1 MGKLIVLPLAAL
13 TILSFAS
20 SSFAQ
25 ATPDEKSAPAEFAK
39 LAKAETPKAAKPK
52 SLIGEVVSV
61 DQQGKTVTIK
71 TAGRRMRRMPPPR
84 KPKELTFAMEE
95 KAAPM
100 LADLKPGDRVRV
112 TYVKTE
118 GKLTANAIVKTLPEA
133 RERTR

>member
-1 MGKLIVLPLAAL
+1 MRKLIVLPLAAL
-13 TILSFAS
+13 TILFFAS

-25 ATPDEKSAPAEFAK
+25 AAPGEKLAPAEFAK

-61 DQQGKTVTIK
+61 DQQAKTVTVK
-71 TAGRRMRRMPPPR
+71 KAGR
-84 KPKELTFAMEE
+84 KLKELTFAVEE

-112 TYVKTE
+112 TYVKAE
-118 GKLTANAIVKTLPEA
+118 GKLTAKAIV
-133 RERTR
+133 RTPRKAGKQAS